1 MLEGVAVK
9 KFSALIALGMA
20 GCGVGAGGGDGPAG
34 LPFFVPIVTPIYVTG
49 DGLLDTS
56 GLLEGNWIISDAAG
70 ARSCLVVQE
79 LRVSIVDVTCSSN
92 GSGVSSR
99 IFDSAP
105 ISQAGDIILLRVTYN
120 LRAEPDRRLRLV
132 FSGELQPDGTF
143 IGLRRDEDLTADE
156 IVPDRFAIMARP

>member
-1 MLEGVAVK
+1 MK
-9 KFSALIALGMA
+9 KFGALIALCLA

-105 ISQAGDIILLRVTYN
+105 ISQAGDIIVLRVTYN

-132 FSGELQPDGTF
+132 FTGELQPDGTF
-143 IGLRRDEDLTADE
+143 VGIRRDEDLIANE
-156 IVPDRFAIMARP
+156 VIPERFAIMARP